1 VGAKVTVTGS
11 GTGCAP
17 ARLRGAVTAPAAT
30 AAPAARINHD
40 LRVFIERPWQ
50 TGAGAPGA
58 EQPKNEPPRRPRI
71 RLWHIVLVNLIL
83 LALFIIAYRMN
94 P

>member
-1 VGAKVTVTGS
+1 M
-11 GTGCAP
+11 
-17 ARLRGAVTAPAAT
+17 
-30 AAPAARINHD
+30 N
-40 LRVFIERPWQ
+40 RP
-50 TGAGAPGA
+50 GG
-58 EQPKNEPPRRPRI
+58 RRPRI